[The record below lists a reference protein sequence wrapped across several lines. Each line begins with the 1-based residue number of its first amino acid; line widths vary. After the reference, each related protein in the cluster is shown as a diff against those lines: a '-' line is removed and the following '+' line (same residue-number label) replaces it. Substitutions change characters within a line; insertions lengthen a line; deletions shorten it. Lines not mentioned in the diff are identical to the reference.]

1 LYVVRFASIGSG
13 SRGNG
18 TLVEHGNTCLLVDCG
33 FTLKETERRLARLQ
47 RDAAALSAILIT
59 HEHADHARG
68 VGALARKYD
77 IPVWMT
83 PGTRAAMRLGDG
95 IEPRAARHGRRGC
108 GLDDLPAVRF
118 FNSHEP
124 FEIAELLIR
133 PFPVPHDAR
142 EPSQFVFDTGQRR
155 LGLLTDTGCITPH
168 IESMLIA
175 CDALLLEC
183 NHDAALL
190 ANGHYSWPLKQR
202 VGGGL
207 GHLSNAQAAQLL
219 GRITHEKL
227 QHVVAMHL
235 SENNNTPALARAA
248 LSAALNCSADW
259 VTLAHQDHGLAWR
272 ELL

>member
-1 LYVVRFASIGSG
+1 MRFASIGSG

-33 FTLKETERRLARLQ
+33 FTLKETEQRLARLQ

-68 VGALARKYD
+68 VGALARKYA

-83 PGTRAAMRLGDG
+83 PGTRAATRLG
-95 IEPRAARHGRRGC
+95 
-108 GLDDLPAVRF
+108 DLPAVRF

-142 EPSQFVFDTGQRR
+142 EPSQFVFDTGHRR
-155 LGLLTDTGCITPH
+155 LGLLTDTGCTTPH
-168 IESMLIA
+168 IESMLTA

-183 NHDAALL
+183 NHDAAML
-190 ANGHYSWPLKQR
+190 ANGHYSWPLKRR

-259 VTLAHQDHGLAWR
+259 VTLADQDHGLAWR